1 MRLPRTRNMF
11 GTSLFR
17 PLWGLRRLCTLPTAC
32 AVGCVLSPLRGSPV
46 SRQFGCAPSVRLIA
60 AQQTRGIR
68 TARSGP
74 SLGKRRSASFGMT
87 IPKSDVVHSSRR
99 QASSLYLVRL
109 IRTRRARPVF
119 EHEGRR
125 RRQGSAPN
133 ALICILATYARMI
146 ARCAR
151 VLRSHKKRAL
161 RMTTGFGDHDTVFG
175 GAGS

>member
-1 MRLPRTRNMF
+1 MGLPRTRNIF

-17 PLWGLRRLCTLPTAC
+17 PSGACVVSALYPRLAPWAAFFRRFAALQFHAN
-32 AVGCVLSPLRGSPV
+32 
-46 SRQFGCAPSVRLIA
+46 FGCAPSVRLIA

-68 TARSGP
+68 TARSDP

-125 RRQGSAPN
+125 RR
-133 ALICILATYARMI
+133 
-146 ARCAR
+146 
-151 VLRSHKKRAL
+151 
-161 RMTTGFGDHDTVFG
+161 
-175 GAGS
+175 